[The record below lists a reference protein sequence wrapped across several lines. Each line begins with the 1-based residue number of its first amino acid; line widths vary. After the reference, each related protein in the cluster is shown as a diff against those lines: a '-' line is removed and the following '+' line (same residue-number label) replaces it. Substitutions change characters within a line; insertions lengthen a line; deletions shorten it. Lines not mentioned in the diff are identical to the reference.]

1 VIPIRPI
8 LRDLVGNVLYA
19 SGVTRP
25 ARAVRDQLNIVTF
38 HRVLPEEE
46 LKTYPIPEIAASI
59 DEFRWF
65 VRFFRDHFVC
75 APLVECLSRWRA
87 SNIPPRPLLA
97 ITFDDGQRD
106 NFLHARP
113 ILREVGLKASFF
125 VPVAAIESN
134 DTLWHDR
141 LAYAAQRML
150 ERDRTRVEN
159 SARAL
164 GIAWQD
170 GSLTPLDFV
179 ECVKSLPSEARARY
193 VADIE
198 SACGG
203 PARPDWDGMMSW
215 SELRVLSEEG
225 HEIGSHSMSHAL
237 LPELDDR
244 ALRYEIGESRRI
256 IEQNLGIGVLSFCY
270 PNGDSDSRVVEMVKN
285 AGYTQAVTTRW
296 GPNPKDRSVFDLHRC
311 DMQGAH
317 VRSGRGVLSEARLAW
332 RISGLHP
339 GLN

>member
-1 VIPIRPI
+1 VISIRPI
-8 LRDLVGNVLYA
+8 LRDLIGNMLYA

-25 ARAVRDQLNIVTF
+25 ARVSPGQLTIVTF

-46 LKTYPIPEIAASI
+46 LRTFPIPEIAVSI
-59 DEFRWF
+59 EEFRWF
-65 VRFFRDHFVC
+65 VRYFRDHFMC
-75 APLVECLSRWRA
+75 EPLGECVSRWRA
-87 SNIPPRPLLA
+87 STMPPRPLLA

-141 LAYAAQRML
+141 LAYATQRML

-159 SARAL
+159 SAREL
-164 GIAWQD
+164 GIVWQD
-170 GSLTPLDFV
+170 RSLTPLDLV
-179 ECVKSLPSEARARY
+179 ERVKSLPSAARTRY
-193 VADIE
+193 VAEME

-237 LPELDDR
+237 LPELDNR
-244 ALRYEIGESRRI
+244 ALGYEIRESRRI
-256 IEQNLGIGVLSFCY
+256 IEQSLGIGVLSFCY
-270 PNGDSDSRVVEMVKN
+270 PNGDFDGRVVEMVKN
-285 AGYTQAVTTRW
+285 AGYMQAVTTRW
-296 GPNPKDRSVFDLHRC
+296 GPNPKGRSVFDLHRC

-317 VRSGRGVLSEARLAW
+317 VRSARGILSEARLAW

>member
-8 LRDLVGNVLYA
+8 LRDLIGNGLYA

-25 ARAVRDQLNIVTF
+25 ARVARGQLNIVTF

-46 LKTYPIPEIAASI
+46 LRTYPIPELAISV

-65 VRFFRDHFVC
+65 VQFFRDHFVC
-75 APLVECLSRWRA
+75 APLAECVSRWRGL
-87 SNIPPRPLLA
+87 NIPPRPLLA

-113 ILREVGLKASFF
+113 ILREVGIKASFF
-125 VPVAAIESN
+125 VPIAAIESN

-141 LAYAAQRML
+141 LAYAVQRML
-150 ERDRTRVEN
+150 ERNRARVES
-159 SARAL
+159 SAREL
-164 GIAWQD
+164 GIASQD

-179 ECVKSLPSEARARY
+179 ERVKSLPSGARARY
-193 VADIE
+193 VADME

-256 IEQNLGIGVLSFCY
+256 IEQNLGTDVLSFCY
-270 PNGDSDSRVVEMVKN
+270 PNGDSDGRVVEVVKN
-285 AGYTQAVTTRW
+285 AGYEQAVTTRW
-296 GPNPKDRSVFDLHRC
+296 GPNPKDRSAFDLTRC
-311 DMQGAH
+311 DMQSAH
-317 VRSGRGVLSEARLAW
+317 VRSARGVLSEARLAW

-339 GLN
+339 GLH

>member
-1 VIPIRPI
+1 MIPMRPI
-8 LRDLVGNVLYA
+8 LRDLIGNVLYA

-25 ARAVRDQLNIVTF
+25 ARVARNYLNIVTF
-38 HRVLPEEE
+38 HRILPEEK
-46 LKTYPIPEIAASI
+46 LKTYPIPEIAVSI
-59 DEFRWF
+59 DELRWF

-75 APLVECLSRWRA
+75 APLVECVSRWRA
-87 SNIPPRPLLA
+87 AHRPSRPLLA

-141 LAYAAQRML
+141 LAYAVQRLL
-150 ERDRTRVEN
+150 ECDRTRVEN

-164 GIAWQD
+164 GIAWRD
-170 GSLTPLDFV
+170 RSLTPLDLV
-179 ECVKSLPSEARARY
+179 ERVKSLPSEARARY
-193 VADIE
+193 VADME

-203 PARPDWDGMMSW
+203 PVRPDWDGMMSW
-215 SELRVLSEEG
+215 SELRMLSEEG

-237 LPELDDR
+237 LPELDER

-256 IEQNLGIGVLSFCY
+256 IEQNLGIGVFSFCY
-270 PNGDSDSRVVEMVKN
+270 PNGDSDGRVVAMVKN

-296 GPNPKDRSVFDLHRC
+296 GPNPEDRSVFDLHRC
-311 DMQGAH
+311 DMQGTH
-317 VRSGRGVLSEARLAW
+317 VRSTRGVLSEARLAW

-339 GLN
+339 GLK

>member
-1 VIPIRPI
+1 MISIRPI
-8 LRDLVGNVLYA
+8 LRDLIGNVLYA
-19 SGVTRP
+19 SSATSP
-25 ARAVRDQLNIVTF
+25 ARVAPGQLTIVTF
-38 HRVLPEEE
+38 HRVLPEEQ
-46 LKTYPIPEIAASI
+46 LRTYPIPEIAVSI

-65 VRFFRDHFVC
+65 VRYFRDHFMC
-75 APLVECLSRWRA
+75 EPLGECVSRWRA
-87 SNIPPRPLLA
+87 SLMPPRPLLA

-125 VPVAAIESN
+125 VPVGAIESN

-141 LAYAAQRML
+141 LAYATQRML
-150 ERDRTRVEN
+150 ERDRTRVEDL
-159 SARAL
+159 AREL
-164 GIAWQD
+164 GIVWQNK
-170 GSLTPLDFV
+170 SFTPLHLV
-179 ECVKSLPSEARARY
+179 ERVKSLPSEARTQY
-193 VADIE
+193 VADME

-215 SELRVLSEEG
+215 SELRMLSEEG

-237 LPELDDR
+237 LPELDNG
-244 ALRYEIGESRRI
+244 ALDYEIRESRRI
-256 IEQNLGIGVLSFCY
+256 IERSLGIGVFSFCY
-270 PNGDSDSRVVEMVKN
+270 PNGDFDGRVVEMVKN

-317 VRSGRGVLSEARLAW
+317 VRSARGVLSEARLAW

>member
-1 VIPIRPI
+1 MIPIRPI
-8 LRDLVGNVLYA
+8 LRDLIGNVLYA

-25 ARAVRDQLNIVTF
+25 ARVARGQLNIATF

-46 LKTYPIPEIAASI
+46 LRTYPIPEIAVSI

-75 APLVECLSRWRA
+75 APLAECVSRWRGA
-87 SNIPPRPLLA
+87 NYPLRPLLA

-125 VPVAAIESN
+125 VPVAAVESN

-141 LAYAAQRML
+141 LAYAVQRML
-150 ERDRTRVEN
+150 ERNRARVES
-159 SARAL
+159 SAREL

-170 GSLTPLDFV
+170 GSLTPLDLV
-179 ECVKSLPSEARARY
+179 ERVKRLPSEARARY
-193 VADIE
+193 VADME

-237 LPELDDR
+237 LPELDDP
-244 ALRYEIGESRRI
+244 ALRYEIVESRRS
-256 IEQNLGIGVLSFCY
+256 IEQNLGIGVFSFCY
-270 PNGDSDSRVVEMVKN
+270 PNGDADARVIEMVKN
-285 AGYTQAVTTRW
+285 AGYTQAVTTLW

-317 VRSGRGVLSEARLAW
+317 ARSARGVLSEARLAW

-339 GLN
+339 GLS